1 MAIVKM
7 KKLSVIGL
15 QEEREAILRDLMSLG
30 AVEISCAN
38 DKLQDE
44 EWQQLVVRDGD
55 EIRAT
60 EKDKELSRVQQAI
73 GLINKYSE
81 FKPSAFQ
88 VRRDIKEEEFD
99 VLRSET
105 DGYKAQT
112 EEILEL
118 YEKLNHEQQLENAA
132 NSQIFALNP
141 WINYE
146 LPLEEK
152 TTDRLNIELGVFP
165 PNTDVKALEREL
177 EEESYPCFLEEI
189 SKDKE
194 QLYASFYYF
203 KEDEDDVLDKLKK
216 AGLSKP
222 TFTDAPGTVTEV
234 IERCKE
240 DIEVHVAKKEQI
252 IGQIAEKATYK
263 EALENYHDILI
274 LDRDESQIRS
284 NLVNTA
290 KAFEFD
296 GYVPAVAMPDVEK
309 SLSEYFCSYEFSEPE
324 EDDDVPTKLKL
335 SKFLSPMEFIMKLY
349 SLPNYREVD
358 PTAIASIFYIIFFGI
373 MFGDVGY
380 GLMLIAGSLFAIKKF
395 NIVEGAA
402 GQLMKIIFYSGFSS
416 IIWGF
421 MFGSIFGDLI
431 QVTGSTFFDKSIIIK
446 PLWLD
451 PGKEPMAFLAFSCG
465 IGVVHLFIGMGIQ
478 AYQQIKQGKFLDAC
492 NDVFIWY
499 AIVIGAIMWL
509 FGGSVSPS
517 LPVIGKWMVIVGLIL
532 AIILPIFIAKGAGK
546 ALGLWNIYSGL
557 SGQLSDI
564 LSYSRL
570 LGLGLASTSIAGVFN
585 FLASMGGKTVV
596 GVIMF
601 IVIVLLGHLLNF
613 AINALGAFV
622 HSCRLQYVE
631 FFGKFYEGEGREF
644 NPFDRKT
651 KYINII

>member
-30 AVEISCAN
+30 AVEISCAGN
-38 DKLQDE
+38 KMQDE
-44 EWQQLVVRDGD
+44 EWQQLVVPDGD
-55 EIRAT
+55 EVRAT
-60 EKDKELSRVQQAI
+60 EKEKELARVQQA
-73 GLINKYSE
+73 LNLLNKYGE
-81 FKPSAFQ
+81 AKPSAFQ
-88 VRRDIKEEEFD
+88 IRRNVTEEEFD
-99 VLRSET
+99 AFRSEK
-105 DGYKAQT
+105 DKYKVQT
-112 EEILEL
+112 EELLKL
-118 YEKLNHEQQLENAA
+118 YEQMNQVQHDINAA

-141 WINYE
+141 WIAYE

-152 TTDRLNIELGVFP
+152 STERLNIALGVFP
-165 PNTDVKALEREL
+165 PHTDVKALEKEL
-177 EEESYPCFLEEI
+177 DGESFPCVLEEI
-189 SKDKE
+189 GKDKE
-194 QLYASFYYF
+194 QLYASLCCF
-203 KEDEDDVLDKLKK
+203 KEDEDDVMDTLKK
-216 AGLSKP
+216 AGWAKP
-222 TFTDAPGTVTEV
+222 NFTDAPGTVTEV
-234 IERCKE
+234 IERCEKN
-240 DIEVHVAKKEQI
+240 IESYAAKKEQI
-252 IGQIAEKATYK
+252 IEQIAEKMHYK
-263 EALENYHDILI
+263 KDLEVYHDILI
-274 LDRDESQIRS
+274 LDRDESRIRS
-284 NLVNTA
+284 NLVNTSR
-290 KAFEFD
+290 AFEFD
-296 GYVPAVAMPDVEK
+296 GFVPSVAITDVEK

-324 EDDDVPTKLKL
+324 EEDDVPTKLKL
-335 SKFLSPMEFIMKLY
+335 STFLSPMEFIIKLY

-358 PTAIASIFYIIFFGI
+358 PTAIASIFYIIFFGM

-380 GLMLIAGSLFAIKKF
+380 GIMLIIGAVIAIKKF
-395 NIVEGAA
+395 NMVEGAA
-402 GQLMKIIFYSGFSS
+402 GQLIKIIFYSGISS
-416 IIWGF
+416 IVWGF
-421 MFGSIFGDLI
+421 LFGSIFGDLI
-431 QVTGSTFFDKSIIIK
+431 QVTGSTFFDKSIVIK

-451 PGKEPMAFLAFSCG
+451 PGKEPMTFLAFSCG
-465 IGVVHLFIGMGIQ
+465 IGVVHLFIGMGIK
-478 AYQQIKQGKFLDAC
+478 AYQQIKEGKFLDAC

-509 FGGSVSPS
+509 FGAGISPG

-532 AIILPIFIAKGAGK
+532 AVVLPIFIAKGAGK

-585 FLASMGGKTVV
+585 FLASMGGKSFV

-601 IVIVLLGHLLNF
+601 FVIVLLGHTLNF